1 MGLYI
6 GTQEIKTYTH
16 RIHLFGA
23 PHDFIH
29 ALPPQ
34 ILLASQPQML
44 PGSSRRPGVYLA
56 KKLNDLRYNLF
67 FKIIFIGL
75 LLVYNI
81 VFQMCSK
88 VNYKHTHTHT
98 HIYIS
103 TLFKILSQIGHCR
116 VLSRVLCA
124 IQ

>member
-34 ILLASQPQML
+34 ILLASQPQN
-44 PGSSRRPGVYLA
+44 A
-56 KKLNDLRYNLF
+56 
-67 FKIIFIGL
+67 
-75 LLVYNI
+75 
-81 VFQMCSK
+81 
-88 VNYKHTHTHT
+88 
-98 HIYIS
+98 
-103 TLFKILSQIGHCR
+103 
-116 VLSRVLCA
+116 SRVK
-124 IQ
+124 QKTGGVFGKKTE